1 MTENTRNANDTT
13 LVLGGTGKTGRKVV
27 ERLKGRG
34 LPVRI
39 GSRSGTP
46 PFEWGDRSTWGP
58 ALEGVGAVYVAYVPD
73 LTVPGAADDIG
84 ALASA
89 AITAGAR
96 RLVLLS
102 GRGEEEARVCEQAL
116 IDSGA
121 DWTILRSSWFMQ
133 NFSEDFL
140 RDGVLDGVLAV
151 PAGDVPEPFTDTGD
165 IADVAVA
172 ALTEDGHAGEIY
184 EITGPRALTFAEAA
198 AEIGAATG
206 RDIAFVPVPAAEYAA
221 VLKEHGLPDGLIQ
234 VLVYL
239 FTTVLD
245 GRNSLPADGVRRALG
260 REPRDFADFARDAAA
275 GGAWDA

>member
-1 MTENTRNANDTT
+1 MTENTRNANGTT
-13 LVLGGTGKTGRKVV
+13 VVLGGTGKTGRKVA
-27 ERLKGRG
+27 ERLEARG

-58 ALEGVGAVYVAYVPD
+58 VLEDAGAVYVTYFPD
-73 LTVPGAADDIG
+73 LTVPGAADDIR

-89 AITAGAR
+89 ALAAGAR
-96 RLVLLS
+96 RLVMLS
-102 GRGEEEARVCEQAL
+102 GRGEEEAQVCEQEL
-116 IDSGA
+116 IGSGA
-121 DWTILRSSWFMQ
+121 EWTILRSSWFMQ

-140 RDGVLDGVLAV
+140 RDGVMDGTLAI
-151 PAGDVPEPFTDTGD
+151 PAGDVPEPFADTGD
-165 IADVAVA
+165 VADVAVA

-206 RDIAFVPVPAAEYAA
+206 RDIAFVPVPVEEYTA

-245 GRNSLPADGVRRALG
+245 GRNALPADGVRRALG